1 MCMKISRC
9 ILTFNV
15 LSFLS
20 ATVLLVVSILRLVN
34 GTTEVEND
42 NLVDDCV
49 RKLVH
54 EAILIPIIISIGCA
68 VAVMLTSFLGCYS
81 SSAKSIL
88 GIIFVSFCDVW
99 ILSSMLVSK
108 KALASLWWYA
118 CSCLCCC
125 FVGGIY
131 LYLFSGSYRFLL
143 FFL

>member
-1 MCMKISRC
+1 MKISRC

-88 GIIFVSFCDVW
+88 GIIFFSAFHLIAILILIINCIILLNIWSLTGEDIYDSYKDKCDPSATVEY
-99 ILSSMLVSK
+99 ISVIQ
-108 KALASLWWYA
+108 Y
-118 CSCLCCC
+118 
-125 FVGGIY
+125 
-131 LYLFSGSYRFLL
+131 
-143 FFL
+143 